1 MGEENLSE
9 NHERLVPIRREL
21 IDCVEGIRL
30 PLLCLAAM
38 IGALLVRV
46 PQEIWLWALA
56 LIWLLAAALYHRVL
70 LLMAAVL
77 TVVLYHGLVQWPE
90 PLADGLAKQDVTLSG
105 RIVSLERLEGRI
117 RLSLAVTRCQ
127 GAPELPRCDHL
138 KNVRLDWYRPPVLE
152 KGDRWRLT
160 ARLKP
165 PHGFLNP
172 GRFDYGN
179 WLMEK
184 GFGAT
189 GYVRD
194 ADNAMRLHE
203 GNGPALTERW
213 LTSRVHDDFT
223 RRWLQAL
230 TLGDGKALEASQW
243 TLLRETGTTHLA
255 VISGLHVGLVSGW
268 VLLLGRFLA
277 RLCQPYRWR
286 MVIWPWVL
294 AGLAAVAY
302 AGLSGFA
309 PPAVRAAIMTLIAL
323 WTASGR
329 HAPGVWQ
336 AWWLAFLVVVMSAP
350 LSLLHAG
357 FWLSFGAVA
366 VLILAWRWREKRVWW
381 YTILRSQALLSL
393 ATGGATLIL
402 FGQLASFSLLTNLIA
417 IPWVSMVM
425 VPLALLGWLLSPVP
439 GVGQLL
445 WWLFGQTAHL
455 FESALEQV
463 RQWQPHWQPDSDQ
476 IWPLA
481 IMALLIC
488 LVWLVPG
495 LARSWRWM
503 ASVLTVSLCLGASNT
518 LALRSGE
525 LSLVIHDVGQGQLID
540 IRTAHGR
547 WLYDSG
553 PRSRS
558 GFMPVTT
565 LWDQT
570 QHFDGVI
577 ISHGD
582 TDHAG
587 GVPVLKSL
595 HQVGRWWSPL
605 SDTIDVEE
613 ITPCRAGA
621 SWRVDGVNFT
631 FLWPR
636 SRATMPAGENDR
648 SCVLLIETPHHRVL
662 ITGDAGQDVE
672 SRIVAHYQKPV
683 DVLVAGHHGSHGSS
697 SQRMIDMLEPA
708 RVIYSAGYLNAYGHP
723 ADSVVRR
730 FHHAG
735 SCQWNTAFDGAI
747 AVTSRASGVRV
758 VSSHPVS
765 GVEACRPRVESGR

>member
-1 MGEENLSE
+1 M
-9 NHERLVPIRREL
+9 PIRREL
-21 IDCVEGIRL
+21 IDCAKGIRL
-30 PLLCLAAM
+30 PLLCLGAC

-46 PQEIWLWALA
+46 PPETWLWGLA
-56 LIWLLAAALYHRVL
+56 LFWLLAAALYHRL
-70 LLMAAVL
+70 LLLVAAVL
-77 TVVLYHGLVQWPE
+77 TLVLYHGLAQWPE
-90 PLADGLAKQDVTLSG
+90 PLADGLAKQDVALSG
-105 RIVSLERLEGRI
+105 RIVSLERLEGRV
-117 RLSLAVTRCQ
+117 RLNFAVARCQ
-127 GAPELPRCDHL
+127 GAAELPRCDHL

-165 PHGFLNP
+165 PHGFRNP
-172 GRFDYGN
+172 GRFDYGA
-179 WLMEK
+179 WLMDE

-194 ADNAMRLHE
+194 ADNAVRLQR
-203 GNGPALTERW
+203 GDGPALTERW
-213 LTSRVHDDFT
+213 LALRVHDDFT

-230 TLGDGKALEASQW
+230 TLGDGGALETSQW
-243 TLLRETGTTHLA
+243 TLLRDTGTTHLA

-268 VLLLGRFLA
+268 VLLLGRLLA
-277 RLCQPYRWR
+277 RLFQPYCWR
-286 MVIWPWVL
+286 MVIWPWAL
-294 AGLAAVAY
+294 AGLAALAY

-309 PPAVRAAIMTLIAL
+309 PPAMRAAIMTLIAL

-336 AWWLAFLVVVMSAP
+336 AWWLAFLIVVISAP
-350 LSLLHAG
+350 LSLVSSG

-366 VLILAWRWREKRVWW
+366 VLIVAWRWQEKRIWW

-393 ATGGATLIL
+393 ATGGATLLL

-417 IPWVSMVM
+417 IPWVSVVM

-439 GVGQLL
+439 QAGQLL

-455 FESALEQV
+455 FETALEQV
-463 RQWQPHWQPDSDQ
+463 RQWQPQWQPVPEQ
-476 IWPLA
+476 VWPIA
-481 IMALLIC
+481 IMALLVC

-495 LARSWRWM
+495 LARSWRWVASLM
-503 ASVLTVSLCLGASNT
+503 AFSLCLGGSNAP
-518 LALRSGE
+518 ALRSGE
-525 LSLVIHDVGQGQLID
+525 LSLVVHDVGQGQLID
-540 IRTAHGR
+540 IRTASGR

-553 PRSRS
+553 PRTRS
-558 GFMPVTT
+558 GFMAITT
-565 LWDQT
+565 LWDQA

-577 ISHGD
+577 VSHGD

-587 GVPVLKSL
+587 GVPVLKAL
-595 HQVGRWWSPL
+595 HKVDRWWAPL
-605 SDTIDVEE
+605 RDTIDVEGL
-613 ITPCRAGA
+613 TTCRAGA
-621 SWRVDGVNFT
+621 SWRVDDVNFT

-636 SRATMPAGENDR
+636 SKATMPAAENDR
-648 SCVLLIETPHHRVL
+648 SCVLLIETPRHRFL

-672 SRIVAHYQKPV
+672 SRIVAHYQEPV

-697 SQRMIDMLEPA
+697 SQRMVDMLEPA

-735 SCQWNTAFDGAI
+735 SCQWNTALDGAI
-747 AVTSRASGVRV
+747 AVTSRASGLRV
-758 VSSHPVS
+758 VSRHPVS
-765 GVEACRPRVESGR
+765 GVEQCRPGVESGR

>member
-9 NHERLVPIRREL
+9 NHERFVPIRREL

-30 PLLCLAAM
+30 PLLCLGAM

-56 LIWLLAAALYHRVL
+56 LIWLLAAALYHRL
-70 LLMAAVL
+70 MLLMAAVL
-77 TVVLYHGLVQWPE
+77 SVVLYHGLVQWPE

-105 RIVSLERLEGRI
+105 RIVSLERLDGRI
-117 RLSLAVTRCQ
+117 RLNLVVAHCQ

-138 KNVRLDWYRPPVLE
+138 EHVRLDWYRPPVLE

-194 ADNAMRLHE
+194 ADNAVRLQK

-213 LTSRVHDDFT
+213 LASRVHDDFT

-243 TLLRETGTTHLA
+243 KLLRETGTTHLA
-255 VISGLHVGLVSGW
+255 VISGLHIGLVSGW
-268 VLLLGRFLA
+268 VLLLGRLLA
-277 RLCQPYRWR
+277 RFCQPYRWR
-286 MVIWPWVL
+286 MVIWPWCL

-350 LSLLHAG
+350 LSLMNAG

-366 VLILAWRWREKRVWW
+366 VLIVAWRWREKRVWW

-445 WWLFGQTAHL
+445 WWLFGQAAHL

-476 IWPLA
+476 VWPLA

-495 LARSWRWM
+495 LARSWRWG
-503 ASVLTVSLCLGASNT
+503 ASVMTISLCLGASNT

-540 IRTAHGR
+540 IRTANGR

-565 LWDQT
+565 LWDQA

-587 GVPVLKSL
+587 GVPVLKAL
-595 HQVGRWWSPL
+595 HKVSRWWSPL
-605 SDTIDVEE
+605 SDTIDVDE

-636 SRATMPAGENDR
+636 SRATMPAAENDR
-648 SCVLLIETPHHRVL
+648 SCVLLIETPHHRIL

-683 DVLVAGHHGSHGSS
+683 DILVAGHHGSHGSS
-697 SQRMIDMLEPA
+697 SRRLINMLEPA

-747 AVTSRASGVRV
+747 AVTSRASGIRV

-765 GVEACRPRVESGR
+765 GVEACRPGVESGR